1 MFVKLHKL
9 VNKLSCAIFELRGQ
23 HCLECSDYAKV
34 TLFVW
39 IPRLLPQQKKDSC
52 HLKQSSSLYLF
63 RSCKI
68 SVRILVRL
76 IIS

>member
-39 IPRLLPQQKKDSC
+39 IPRLLP
-52 HLKQSSSLYLF
+52 
-63 RSCKI
+63 
-68 SVRILVRL
+68 RL
-76 IIS
+76 NCIFLEFVDVDFVNATTRF